1 MMNHKKVI
9 IIVLILVSFILLIGS
24 IIFYIDKTRDFRRID
39 PLELESMTK
48 EQILQD
54 IYDRQSQGTTPFYFF
69 IPIFG
74 FFGIV
79 IGALVYYIMNGD
91 VERKEKILIQ
101 NTSVIMQLLEPQERK
116 VIKKIVENQG
126 KIQQV
131 EITYM
136 EGFTK
141 VKAHRIIE
149 SLVQKGIIEKEK
161 LGKMRQLHLNKDL
174 YDILKDKK

>member
-1 MMNHKKVI
+1 MVKHKKTI
-9 IIVLILVSFILLIGS
+9 IISLILVSFILLIGS
-24 IIFYIDKTRDFRRID
+24 IMFYIDKTRDFRRID

-48 EQILQD
+48 DQIIQD
-54 IYDRQSQGTTPFYFF
+54 IYDRQSESITPFYFF

-79 IGALVYYIMNGD
+79 VGALVYYILSGD
-91 VERKEKILIQ
+91 MERKDKTLVQ
-101 NTSVIMQLLEPQERK
+101 NTSVIMQLLDPQERK
-116 VIKKIVENQG
+116 VIKKIVANYG
-126 KIQQV
+126 KIQQI

-149 SLVQKGIIEKEK
+149 SLVQKGIISKEK
-161 LGKMRQLHLNKDL
+161 LGKMRQLYLDKEL
-174 YDILKDKK
+174 YEILKDKK

>member
-1 MMNHKKVI
+1 MNSKKIVI
-9 IIVLILVSFILLIGS
+9 VAMIIVSFILLIAS
-24 IIFYIDKTRDFRRID
+24 ILFYIDKTRDFRRID

-48 EQILQD
+48 DQIIQD
-54 IYDRQSQGTTPFYFF
+54 IYDRQSKSSMPFYYF

-79 IGALVYYIMNGD
+79 VGALVYYTMSGD
-91 VERKEKILIQ
+91 LERKEKVLIQ
-101 NTSVIMQLLEPQERK
+101 NTSVVMQLLEPQERK
-116 VIKKIVENQG
+116 IIKKIIDNQG
-126 KIQQV
+126 KIQQA

-149 SLVQKGIIEKEK
+149 SLVQKGILEKEK
-161 LGKMRQLHLNKDL
+161 MGKMRLIHMNRDL
-174 YDILKDKK
+174 YEILKDKR

>member
-1 MMNHKKVI
+1 MSKKRLVI
-9 IIVLILVSFILLIGS
+9 SGLIIVAFILFLIS
-24 IIFYIDKTRDFRRID
+24 VIFYANNMHKLRQLD
-39 PLELESMTK
+39 PLELESMSK
-48 EQILQD
+48 EQIIQE
-54 IYDRQSQGTTPFYFF
+54 IYQRQTTTPLYYF

-79 IGALVYYIMNGD
+79 VGALVYYIMSGD
-91 VERKEKILIQ
+91 VERKEKVLIQ
-101 NTSVIMQLLEPQERK
+101 NTSVVMQLLAPEERK
-116 VIKKIVENQG
+116 VIKKMVENQG
-126 KIQQV
+126 KLQQI

-161 LGKMRQLHLNKDL
+161 LGKMRQLYLNKDL
-174 YDILKDKK
+174 YDILKDKKQ